1 MLRPPKAAHG
11 WVEVTLAKFQ
21 AAWSAALGGLL
32 RFLAA
37 VNERYC
43 AGAAWVV
50 LIFDRNVDL
59 LEFLS

>member
-21 AAWSAALGGLL
+21 AAWSAALDGL
-32 RFLAA
+32 FWFFAA
-37 VNERYC
+37 VNERYR

-50 LIFDRNVDL
+50 LIFERNTDFLIDR
-59 LEFLS
+59 